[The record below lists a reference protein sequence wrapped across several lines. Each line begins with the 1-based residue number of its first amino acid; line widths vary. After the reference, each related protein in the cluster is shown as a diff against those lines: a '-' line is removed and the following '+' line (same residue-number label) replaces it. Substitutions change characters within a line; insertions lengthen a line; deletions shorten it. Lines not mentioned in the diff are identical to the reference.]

1 VTGSPGPDEPA
12 QPPKLQ
18 RLDPD
23 LARPGSVPGAG
34 AADPAP
40 SAPGSAP
47 SVAADPAPSAAG
59 SAPSAGAESASSP
72 SAARPAA
79 PAVDTRRY
87 QWMIGI
93 FGLVLVVAISVY
105 QFATHGVGTT
115 GVPPG
120 QRLHFFS
127 APLATSDLT
136 GDPNAAPPCTLAAHD
151 PRVLNVCLLAKR
163 APLVLAL
170 FVTGAG
176 QCVRQ
181 VDSLQMLSA
190 RFPGVQFA
198 AVAIDAGHSGTAR
211 LVRSHRWTIPVGYDQ
226 DGRVG
231 ALYGVAACPMVEM
244 AERGG
249 VVQDRLIGDRWQ
261 SVAALAPR
269 VRALLGGPPGG

>member
-1 VTGSPGPDEPA
+1 VTDSPDPDDPS
-12 QPPKLQ
+12 QPPKLA

-23 LARPGSVPGAG
+23 LARPGPEPAG
-34 AADPAP
+34 APP
-40 SAPGSAP
+40 
-47 SVAADPAPSAAG
+47 
-59 SAPSAGAESASSP
+59 
-72 SAARPAA
+72 AARPVA

-120 QRLHFFS
+120 QPLHFFS
-127 APLATSDLT
+127 APLAASDLT
-136 GDPNAAPPCTLAAHD
+136 GDPNAAPPCTLAQHD

-163 APLVLAL
+163 APLVLAF

-181 VDSLQMLSA
+181 VDALQTLSA
-190 RFPGVQFA
+190 RFPEAQFA
-198 AVAIDAGHSGTAR
+198 AVAIGARHAPTAR
-211 LVRSHRWTIPVGYDQ
+211 LVRSHGWTIPVGYDQ

-231 ALYGVAACPMVEM
+231 ALYGIAACPMVEM
-244 AERGG
+244 AQRGG
-249 VVQDRLIGDRWQ
+249 VVQDRLVGDRWQ
-261 SVAALAPR
+261 SAAALAPR
-269 VRALLGGPPGG
+269 VRALLGDPPGG